1 MDALLRK
8 LYYGPLKG
16 FGNAKDL
23 WKLANTKFKVTQ
35 KQAKEFLDKQ
45 ENQQRYKKSAGFGD
59 LFVPVTA
66 ENYTYQSDL
75 MFLTPEKGDYKKRNY
90 VLDPVLVVVEITSRK
105 GYFRSM
111 PDKTTKETAKAMA
124 SIIEE
129 IYDANQKIKVIEH
142 DSGSEFIGQE
152 FKRVLM
158 DHDIDSKQYPRA
170 ENSKTALSKVE
181 RLNGTIRG
189 WWNRY
194 FRGRMSPAEAIPL
207 IQEKYNATKHR
218 ATGQQ
223 PQHITTKK
231 EYAKVRLEDE
241 LRGTEARN
249 NITNNFHVGLKV
261 RLKLP
266 RDVFAKGSE
275 AKWSKGLHTI
285 TEQEGYNFKVDNEP
299 KLYRAWELL
308 PVGEVQKAP
317 KKKTPI
323 QVVRR
328 LPAERVPKQLQE
340 LVTDLK
346 FKPIPK
352 EPVIPKPISKPA
364 PAVDKSLKAVE
375 FPIRKYEWVA
385 PKSKRAKETLRILV
399 KFSHLAEP
407 LWQDPS
413 IFNLGTKKNPQLNR
427 IFAMDLKKSRLF
439 TRYERAYG
447 KQELSD

>member
-1 MDALLRK
+1 MDPVLRK
-8 LYYGPLKG
+8 LYYQNLNG
-16 FGNAKDL
+16 FGSAKDL
-23 WKLANTKFKVTQ
+23 WKLAKTKFLKITQ

-66 ENYTYQSDL
+66 DNYTYQCDL
-75 MFLTPEKGDYKKRNY
+75 MFLTPEKGDNMKRIY

-111 PDKTTKETAKAMA
+111 PDKTAKETAKAMA

-129 IYDANQKIKVIEH
+129 IYDANQRIKVIEH

-194 FRGRMSPAEAIPL
+194 FRGRMNPSEAIPL

-218 ATGQQ
+218 TTGQE
-223 PQHITTKK
+223 PQHITTKN

-249 NITNNFHVGLKV
+249 NITNNFHVGLQV
-261 RLKLP
+261 RLKVP

-308 PVGEVQKAP
+308 PVQEVQRAP
-317 KKKTPI
+317 KRPKTAPPI
-323 QVVRR
+323 RR
-328 LPAERVPKQLQE
+328 SQRAPKPLKE

-352 EPVIPKPISKPA
+352 EPVAKPISKTTPA
-364 PAVDKSLKAVE
+364 PVPDKALKAVE

-385 PKSKRAKETLRILV
+385 PKSKRTKETLRILV
-399 KFSHLAEP
+399 KFSHLSEP
-407 LWQDPS
+407 VWQDPS

-439 TRYERAYG
+439 TRFERAYG

>member
-1 MDALLRK
+1 
-8 LYYGPLKG
+8 
-16 FGNAKDL
+16 
-23 WKLANTKFKVTQ
+23 
-35 KQAKEFLDKQ
+35 
-45 ENQQRYKKSAGFGD
+45 
-59 LFVPVTA
+59 
-66 ENYTYQSDL
+66 
-75 MFLTPEKGDYKKRNY
+75 MFLTPEKGDNRKRNY

-111 PDKTTKETAKAMA
+111 PDKTAKETAKAMA

-129 IYDANQKIKVIEH
+129 IYDANQRIKVIEH

-218 ATGQQ
+218 TTGQE
-223 PQHITTKK
+223 PQHITTKR

-241 LRGTEARN
+241 LRGTDARN
-249 NITNNFHVGLKV
+249 NITNNFQVGLQV
-261 RLKLP
+261 RLKAP

-275 AKWSKGLHTI
+275 AKWSKGLYTI

-317 KKKTPI
+317 KRKLEI
-323 QVVRR
+323 RR
-328 LPAERVPKQLQE
+328 RHWQPENLSQ
-340 LVTDLK
+340 
-346 FKPIPK
+346 
-352 EPVIPKPISKPA
+352 
-364 PAVDKSLKAVE
+364 E
-375 FPIRKYEWVA
+375 FPKNS
-385 PKSKRAKETLRILV
+385 KSWPQTSSSSPYPR
-399 KFSHLAEP
+399 SP
-407 LWQDPS
+407 LPS
-413 IFNLGTKKNPQLNR
+413 LL
-427 IFAMDLKKSRLF
+427 
-439 TRYERAYG
+439 
-447 KQELSD
+447 LSTSQQRPTSP

>member
-1 MDALLRK
+1 MDTLLRK
-8 LYYGPLKG
+8 LYYGQLKG

-35 KQAKEFLDKQ
+35 KQVKEFLDKQ

-66 ENYTYQSDL
+66 DNYTYQCDL

-129 IYDANQKIKVIEH
+129 IYDANQKINVIEH

-152 FKRVLM
+152 FKRVLI

-218 ATGQQ
+218 TTGQE
-223 PQHITTKK
+223 PQHITTKN

-241 LRGTEARN
+241 LRGAEARN
-249 NITNNFHVGLKV
+249 NITNNFHVGLQV

-275 AKWSKGLHTI
+275 AKWSKGIHTI

-299 KLYRAWELL
+299 KLYRAWEML
-308 PVGEVQKAP
+308 PVQEVQKAP
-317 KKKTPI
+317 KRK
-323 QVVRR
+323 QVPRRPQAVR
-328 LPAERVPKQLQE
+328 PPKEIQE
-340 LVTDLK
+340 LATDLK

-352 EPVIPKPISKPA
+352 EPVISKPVSKPA
-364 PAVDKSLKAVE
+364 APDKSLKAVE
-375 FPIRKYEWVA
+375 FPIRKYDWVA
-385 PKSKRAKETLRILV
+385 PKSKRVKETLRILV
-399 KFSHLAEP
+399 KFSHLPEP

-427 IFAMDLKKSRLF
+427 IFAMDLKKNRLF
-439 TRYERAYG
+439 TRFERAYG

>member
-1 MDALLRK
+1 MDTLLRK
-8 LYYGPLKG
+8 LYYGQLKG

-23 WKLANTKFKVTQ
+23 WKLANTKFKITQ
-35 KQAKEFLDKQ
+35 KQVKEFLDKQ

-66 ENYTYQSDL
+66 DNYTYQCDL

-129 IYDANQKIKVIEH
+129 IYDANQKINVIEH

-152 FKRVLM
+152 FKRVLI

-218 ATGQQ
+218 TTGQQ
-223 PQHITTKK
+223 PQHVTTKK

-241 LRGTEARN
+241 LRGTDARN
-249 NITNNFHVGLKV
+249 NITNNFRVGLQV
-261 RLKLP
+261 RLKVP

-317 KKKTPI
+317 KRKLEI
-323 QVVRR
+323 RR
-328 LPAERVPKQLQE
+328 RQPEPEPRVPKELQE
-340 LVTDLK
+340 LATDLK

-352 EPVIPKPISKPA
+352 EPAPKPVAVNKPA
-364 PAVDKSLKAVE
+364 APDKSLKAVE

-385 PKSKRAKETLRILV
+385 PKSKRAKETLRISV
-399 KFSHLAEP
+399 KFSHLPEP

-413 IFNLGTKKNPQLNR
+413 IFNLGSKKNPQLNR
-427 IFAMDLKKSRLF
+427 IFAMDLKKNRLF
-439 TRYERAYG
+439 TRFERAYG